1 MDQQLEDDHTLS
13 DYNILQNSLLTLLLG
28 IKGGGKRAR
37 NKEESLNK
45 DETIQNLTDELDT
58 LTLQLSTS
66 DIPRINQIVQNVNQQ
81 LQQMTAEQALAS
93 LSAENLNKL
102 VSICASGNKAFKY
115 ESLTK
120 MLMTQHLSDIA
131 KKKKDLGA
139 AETMLMK
146 AVQLI
151 FAKQFMLQ
159 NGTMLWASTEALSV
173 SGCATS
179 LISRGSY
186 VAGHQAGSGAT
197 VAAAIP
203 NQS

>member
-1 MDQQLEDDHTLS
+1 MQ
-13 DYNILQNSLLTLLLG
+13 
-28 IKGGGKRAR
+28 
-37 NKEESLNK
+37 NKEE
-45 DETIQNLTDELDT
+45 TIQGLTDELDT
-58 LTLQLSTS
+58 LTLQLGTS
-66 DIPRINQIVQNVNQQ
+66 DIPMINQIVQNVSQQ
-81 LQQMTAEQALAS
+81 LQLMTAEQAMAS

-115 ESLTK
+115 EAITK

-139 AETMLMK
+139 AETMLLT
-146 AVQLI
+146 AVQII

-173 SGCATS
+173 TGCATT

-186 VAGHQAGSGAT
+186 VAGHQAGSSTTAT
-197 VAAAIP
+197 TAIP